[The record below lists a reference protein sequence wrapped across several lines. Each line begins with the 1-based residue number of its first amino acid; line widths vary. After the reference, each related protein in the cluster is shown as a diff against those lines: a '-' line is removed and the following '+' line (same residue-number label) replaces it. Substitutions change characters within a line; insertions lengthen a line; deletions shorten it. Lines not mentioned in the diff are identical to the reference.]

1 MAWIIVSGVI
11 RANVFSRALTT
22 AWFIRILITN
32 KREIRMHKKHTI
44 IKDNVLNY
52 NHFCQCINVHMK
64 RGGYE
69 ANERT
74 NEHSVH
80 GVFLCHYSVC
90 SALDGWHIWLKS
102 KKCEVLHEI
111 LKHVRLH
118 SHSPFGRRVYSI
130 VLLSIH
136 THSLWWS
143 GIKRHSPQRAF
154 SFRTLC
160 SILLVHA
167 RSLTL
172 LCKIKTTN
180 SGVMDNL
187 YISKDSDWGISYEI
201 E

>member
-1 MAWIIVSGVI
+1 
-11 RANVFSRALTT
+11 
-22 AWFIRILITN
+22 
-32 KREIRMHKKHTI
+32 MHKKHTI

-64 RGGYE
+64 HSFFVVVYMYVEGMR
-69 ANERT
+69 RT

-80 GVFLCHYSVC
+80 DVFLCHYSVC
-90 SALDGWHIWLKS
+90 SALDGWHIWLTS

-118 SHSPFGRRVYSI
+118 SHSPFGRRVHSI

-143 GIKRHSPQRAF
+143 GIKRHFPQHAF

-167 RSLTL
+167 CSPTV

-187 YISKDSDWGISYEI
+187 YTSKDSDWGISYEL